1 MQPLGSTKAGYRAT
15 TLKPLAVR
23 GDDRAVDRLAAVLPL
38 GRDRVVPL
46 LHAPVVQASTI
57 LRVAVL
63 RRDRVIRHSAMA
75 QAAPITQLHRGQ
87 ASTTRDFYA
96 S

>member
-1 MQPLGSTKAGYRAT
+1 MG
-15 TLKPLAVR
+15 
-23 GDDRAVDRLAAVLPL
+23 RLAAVLHL
-38 GRDRVVPL
+38 GRDRAVLL
-46 LHAPVVQASTI
+46 LHAQVVQASTI

-75 QAAPITQLHRGQ
+75 QAALAIQLRRDQ
-87 ASTTRDFYA
+87 APTIRDFYA